1 MREEVLTEERSM
13 ERPSMKPERHV
24 VLLDGDRCLWR
35 TERFMEIIYERLEYH
50 GIPREQM
57 ADLKA
62 KTEAE
67 GGSFD
72 TLTALRAHYEDE
84 IVNRVIDEVSEEALS
99 RHDLPYD
106 DERCLL
112 TPGARELMESI
123 PQADRIIVTRGGEEM
138 QLLKLQTITRIDTS
152 RDLYEITDRDDKGR
166 MVFESYV
173 PDEDR
178 FVLRWVRNANGDI
191 VATHVTLVEDKAKA
205 FRGFQYLG
213 DKVKGF
219 LLRVPGEPTLPSQGL
234 LEGEKLPPNVEV
246 VESLYAVRD
255 AVSALGGTALGS
267 DFARN

>member
-1 MREEVLTEERSM
+1 MTTEVLTEEQSM
-13 ERPSMKPERHV
+13 ERSFMQPERHI

-35 TERFMEIIYERLEYH
+35 TERFMEIIYDRLEHH

-57 ADLKA
+57 ANLKA

-84 IVNRVIDEVSEEALS
+84 IVDQVIDEVREEALS
-99 RHDLPYD
+99 RYDLPYD
-106 DERCLL
+106 DEHCLL

-123 PQADRIIVTRGGEEM
+123 PRADRIIVTRGGEEM

-205 FRGFQYLG
+205 FRGFEYLEG
-213 DKVKGF
+213 
-219 LLRVPGEPTLPSQGL
+219 RVTGYLFRDPGEKTLPSQEL
-234 LEGEKLPPNVEV
+234 PEGEELPPNVEI

-255 AVSALGGTALGS
+255 AIPTLGGTALGRGLI
-267 DFARN
+267 RN